1 MESYLSD
8 DKMDT
13 MDKKTVSQNTA
24 KSDSIVLPAQVDK
37 GSGQPLVLL
46 HGLGNNYKSWSYVLE
61 ALDYKKHRVVAVD
74 LLGFGDAPKPSP
86 QKCSYTSSDHAD
98 AVIATLDSLHIKKA
112 VIAGH
117 SMGCIVAI
125 TIAKKRPDLVERLVL
140 LGPPLYKK
148 LPHGSFWDKIWHTE
162 GAYFTIFSAIAKN
175 PDITIPTVR
184 TVDALAPLL
193 KGMEITDETWP
204 AFKESLHNTIMQ
216 TSPFFDSLQ
225 LQTPTLLVHGKLDF
239 FVIKRNLKRI
249 ARRNKTYV
257 HFESMLGPHEITP
270 LQGKTVA
277 ELLQR

>member
-1 MESYLSD
+1 M
-8 DKMDT
+8 K
-13 MDKKTVSQNTA
+13 QH
-24 KSDSIVLPAQVDK
+24 ILPVKVDK
-37 GSGQPLVLL
+37 GQGEAMVLL

-61 ALDYKKHRVVAVD
+61 ALDYKQHRVVALD

-86 QKCSYTSSDHAD
+86 KTCDYSPEAHAD
-98 AVIATLDSLHIKKA
+98 AVIATLDQLKIKDA
-112 VIAGH
+112 VVAGH
-117 SMGCIVAI
+117 SMGCIVAVAV
-125 TIAKKRPDLVERLVL
+125 AKKRPDLVKRLVL

-162 GAYFTIFSAIAKN
+162 GAYFTIFSAIAKS
-175 PDITIPTVR
+175 PDMTITAAS

-204 AFKESLHNTIMQ
+204 AFRASLKNTIMQ
-216 TSPFFDSLQ
+216 VQPYQDLKN

-249 ARRNKTYV
+249 ARANKSCIT
-257 HFESMLGPHEITP
+257 FKSMLGPHEITP

-277 ELLQR
+277 ELLEG